1 MSEDGVPAKLERLE
15 HNRDMWKAQCEQQ
28 AKDLT
33 RISADY
39 NAAIDLAELAE
50 AETDGMRA
58 ATDEAFAWANKT
70 VREHE
75 AALAL
80 TTSAAIKAE
89 DERDAA
95 IAELD
100 AIAAAFGPRHQFLD
114 PPDGGDVPLSE
125 QVTRMGAALDEAE
138 RKRDAAIL
146 ARGEAIAQCVAMARE
161 LGELEGKAGVMEF
174 VGVLDDWREKCTAL
188 EAERDAALAEDAR
201 LRDALDKIFS
211 LIAYVNIHGVGAQ
224 PEPSGEPQV
233 MRVPPDEFRRI
244 WTEIGDT
251 ARAALEAK
259 S

>member
-1 MSEDGVPAKLERLE
+1 
-15 HNRDMWKAQCEQQ
+15 MWKAQCEQQ

-33 RISADY
+33 RINADY

-50 AETDGMRA
+50 AETDGLRA

-95 IAELD
+95 
-100 AIAAAFGPRHQFLD
+100 
-114 PPDGGDVPLSE
+114 
-125 QVTRMGAALDEAE
+125 
-138 RKRDAAIL
+138 
-146 ARGEAIAQCVAMARE
+146 
-161 LGELEGKAGVMEF
+161 
-174 VGVLDDWREKCTAL
+174 
-188 EAERDAALAEDAR
+188 LAEVAR

-233 MRVPPDEFRRI
+233 MRVPPDEFHRI

-251 ARAALEAK
+251 ARVALEAK